1 MGIFQE
7 DFFGRNFLKEFFVS
21 NFLGC
26 IFGEDFLE
34 ELFGSNFLEEFFL
47 EKTATKRFS
56 LSLPA
61 PKNSFIDDRTDKG
74 KYFCKNLTRFVILTL
89 VKCAKLLK
97 IFAVQLMRRR
107 RGNSYTVVQ

>member
-1 MGIFQE
+1 MNFSGG
-7 DFFGRNFLKEFFVS
+7 FFGRNFLKEFFGS

-47 EKTATKRFS
+47 GGSATKRFP

-74 KYFCKNLTRFVILTL
+74 KYFCMK
-89 VKCAKLLK
+89 
-97 IFAVQLMRRR
+97 
-107 RGNSYTVVQ
+107 